1 MAKTNTK
8 KKTTSKKQKRGTTQV
23 KKRKSSQL
31 KRKTPKQT
39 PQNTKRIP
47 KARGRTGARYGA
59 GLAPARERMIDP
71 TIQSIKKRPK
81 TASPPFAPPPTPSIT

>member
-23 KKRKSSQL
+23 KKRNSSQL

-39 PQNTKRIP
+39 PQKRIP
-47 KARGRTGARYGA
+47 KARRRTGARYGA

-81 TASPPFAPPPTPSIT
+81 PAGPPFAPPPPPSIT

>member
-23 KKRKSSQL
+23 KKRKSSQP

-47 KARGRTGARYGA
+47 KARTRTGVRYGA
-59 GLAPARERMIDP
+59 GRKYFLDDNAFVIKQN
-71 TIQSIKKRPK
+71 TII
-81 TASPPFAPPPTPSIT
+81 IE

>member
-47 KARGRTGARYGA
+47 KARRRTGATYGA
-59 GLAPARERMIDP
+59 GRKYFLDDNAFVIKQN
-71 TIQSIKKRPK
+71 TINIE
-81 TASPPFAPPPTPSIT
+81 

>member
-23 KKRKSSQL
+23 KKRKSSQP
-31 KRKTPKQT
+31 KRKTQKQT

-47 KARGRTGARYGA
+47 KARRRTGVRYGA
-59 GLAPARERMIDP
+59 GRKYFLDDNAFVIKQN
-71 TIQSIKKRPK
+71 TII
-81 TASPPFAPPPTPSIT
+81 IE

>member
-23 KKRKSSQL
+23 KKRNSSQL

-39 PQNTKRIP
+39 PQKRIP
-47 KARGRTGARYGA
+47 KARRRTGARYGA
-59 GLAPARERMIDP
+59 GRKYFLDDSAFVIKQN
-71 TIQSIKKRPK
+71 TINIK
-81 TASPPFAPPPTPSIT
+81 